1 MADETAAEKYLRH
14 RTAFR
19 SQVTSEFLARGPHTN
34 LIFAAATELVASL
47 TFFLTN
53 RDMRKVNNG
62 LYISG
67 LLTSFCR
74 SHFVAGDLLL
84 QGELID
90 AATILRKQMELVSRL
105 KELRSGVQAAD
116 LVDRTPNVRHLRKD
130 VARLYG
136 EYSSIAHS
144 ANPRTLQ
151 LLGLV
156 EKDGC
161 TYTPLYPVFDE
172 NLRAGLNHF
181 VLVSLEFAL
190 WTMSFYRSEL
200 SAYDPTYDET
210 VFRTLCEQSIAE
222 FPRS

>member
-1 MADETAAEKYLRH
+1 M
-14 RTAFR
+14 
-19 SQVTSEFLARGPHTN
+19 TSEFLAQGPHTN

-47 TFFLTN
+47 ALFLSD
-53 RDMRKVNNG
+53 RDMRKIDDG

-74 SHFVAGDLLL
+74 SHFVAGELLL

-116 LVDRTPNVRHLRKD
+116 LVGRTPNVRHLRKD

-151 LLGLV
+151 LLGTV
-156 EKDGC
+156 QKDGR

-172 NLRAGLNHF
+172 NLRVGLNHF
-181 VLVSLEFAL
+181 VLVTLEFAL
-190 WTMSFYRSEL
+190 WTMSFYRREL
-200 SAYDPTYDET
+200 SAYDPTHDET
-210 VFRTLCEQSIAE
+210 AFRILCERSIAE
-222 FPRS
+222 FSGP